1 MSRQAMFVMDSMKIL
16 ICRYGS
22 EVLVVRLVGGIK
34 SFDVFR
40 KICDRWDTLCF
51 GRFSLSYV
59 LEGCNCKLVDEEDF
73 DNMLYL
79 CPDSNRIYGTV
90 EEVRP
95 SIALSGG
102 STTAVTVG
110 AIGVL
115 EDVDMEEPLD
125 EFCRHTETWYL
136 TSSWANLIHSVGQVF
151 RVGLFP
157 LAFAIVG
164 AENDDNWLWFL
175 EILKSVLSP
184 RPITFIS
191 GRNHGLVSNIPT
203 VFPHCHHAYCLYH
216 LQFNLRDHFSGHFRK
231 EFRNK
236 LVKLFNKIAYAP
248 SVASYNVCVTKF
260 CDHGGAKAKTFLA
273 SVPKEHWTNAY
284 FKGKRYGEM
293 SSSAIESFNNWVPEA
308 RRMPVMNLVDCL
320 RSKIMVQM
328 SKTREDSATWISE
341 IGPVMDAKLKK
352 RIEKGRAW
360 RVQKSSTGVYEVK
373 SMPAVVVDLEEGT
386 CSCGS
391 WQYNGFLCAHVAT
404 VLAKTCGEEESMA
417 DYIDPFYHVVAYQQ
431 TYEDKIH
438 PVLAMDIPDFTQ
450 GTAREIKPPRN
461 RRPPGRPCL
470 KRIRSRGEECTARP
484 RKCSRCH
491 QLCNHNYRTCTKAS
505 KD

>member
-1 MSRQAMFVMDSMKIL
+1 MDSMKIL
-16 ICRYGS
+16 ICRHGS
-22 EVLVVRLVGGIK
+22 DVLVVRLVGGIK
-34 SFDVFR
+34 LFDVFR
-40 KICDRWDTLCF
+40 KICDRWDTLCI

-102 STTAVTVG
+102 STMAVTVG
-110 AIGVL
+110 ATGVL
-115 EDVDMEEPLD
+115 EDMDMEEPLE
-125 EFCRHTETWYL
+125 EFCRHSETRVTAKCKFGKCEWRVHAILDRSSGEFVIKDLLNEHRCGSTYRRNKHKRV
-136 TSSWANLIHSVGQVF
+136 TSSLVASEIASMVNQNNNTSPMHILEF
-151 RVGLFP
+151 FADKYGLDLP
-157 LAFAIVG
+157 YYHA
-164 AENDDNWLWFL
+164 WLGV
-175 EILKSVLSP
+175 EKA
-184 RPITFIS
+184 R
-191 GRNHGLVSNIPT
+191 GKG
-203 VFPHCHHAYCLYH
+203 
-216 LQFNLRDHFSGHFRK
+216 
-231 EFRNK
+231 FRNK

-293 SSSAIESFNNWVPEA
+293 SSSAIESFNNWVLEA

-328 SKTREDSATWISE
+328 SKRREDSATWISE

-391 WQYNGFLCAHVAT
+391 WQYNGFVCAHVAT

-450 GTAREIKPPRN
+450 GTSLEIKPPRN

-491 QLCNHNYRTCTKAS
+491 QLCNHNRRTCTEAS

>member
-1 MSRQAMFVMDSMKIL
+1 MDSMKIL

-34 SFDVFR
+34 LFDVFR
-40 KICDRWDTLCF
+40 KICDRWDTLSI

-59 LEGCNCKLVDEEDF
+59 LEGCNCKLVDEEGF

-79 CPDSNRIYGTV
+79 CPDSNRIYGTI

-102 STTAVTVG
+102 SSTVVSVR
-110 AIGVL
+110 ATGVL

-125 EFCRHTETWYL
+125 EFCRHTETRYL
-136 TSSWANLIHSVGQVF
+136 TS
-151 RVGLFP
+151 GLFP

-175 EILKSVLSP
+175 GILKSVLSP
-184 RPITFIS
+184 RPITFITD
-191 GRNHGLVSNIPT
+191 RNHGHGLI
-203 VFPHCHHAYCLYH
+203 
-216 LQFNLRDHFSGHFRK
+216 
-231 EFRNK
+231 
-236 LVKLFNKIAYAP
+236 IYAP

-273 SVPKEHWTNAY
+273 SVPKEHWKNAY
-284 FKGKRYGEM
+284 FKGKQYGEM
-293 SSSAIESFNNWVPEA
+293 SSSAIESFNNWVLEA
-308 RRMPVMNLVDCL
+308 RRMPVMNLIDCL

-328 SKTREDSATWISE
+328 SKRREDSATWISE

-391 WQYNGFLCAHVAT
+391 WQYSGFVCAHVST

-470 KRIRSRGEECTARP
+470 KRIRSMGEECMARP

-491 QLCNHNYRTCTKAS
+491 QLCNHNRRTCTEAS

>member
-1 MSRQAMFVMDSMKIL
+1 MWLSNARFVMDSMKIL

-34 SFDVFR
+34 LFDVFK
-40 KICDRWDTLCF
+40 KICDRWDTLCI

-79 CPDSNRIYGTV
+79 CPDSNRIYSTV

-102 STTAVTVG
+102 STTAVAVR

-125 EFCRHTETWYL
+125 EFCRHTETRVTAKCKFERCEWPVHAIL
-136 TSSWANLIHSVGQVF
+136 DHSSGEFVI
-151 RVGLFP
+151 
-157 LAFAIVG
+157 
-164 AENDDNWLWFL
+164 
-175 EILKSVLSP
+175 K
-184 RPITFIS
+184 
-191 GRNHGLVSNIPT
+191 
-203 VFPHCHHAYCLYH
+203 H
-216 LQFNLRDHFSGHFRK
+216 LLNEHRCGSTYK
-231 EFRNK
+231 RNK
-236 LVKLFNKIAYAP
+236 HKQAP

-284 FKGKRYGEM
+284 FKGKRYGKM
-293 SSSAIESFNNWVPEA
+293 SSSAIESFNNWVLEA
-308 RRMPVMNLVDCL
+308 RRMPVTNLVDCL

-328 SKTREDSATWISE
+328 SKRREDSATWISK

-391 WQYNGFLCAHVAT
+391 WQYNGFVCAHIAI
-404 VLAKTCGEEESMA
+404 VLVKTWGEEESMA

-450 GTAREIKPPRN
+450 GTAHEIKPPRN

-491 QLCNHNYRTCTKAS
+491 QLCNHNRRTCTEAS

>member
-1 MSRQAMFVMDSMKIL
+1 M
-16 ICRYGS
+16 
-22 EVLVVRLVGGIK
+22 
-34 SFDVFR
+34 
-40 KICDRWDTLCF
+40 
-51 GRFSLSYV
+51 
-59 LEGCNCKLVDEEDF
+59 
-73 DNMLYL
+73 
-79 CPDSNRIYGTV
+79 
-90 EEVRP
+90 
-95 SIALSGG
+95 
-102 STTAVTVG
+102 
-110 AIGVL
+110 
-115 EDVDMEEPLD
+115 
-125 EFCRHTETWYL
+125 
-136 TSSWANLIHSVGQVF
+136 
-151 RVGLFP
+151 
-157 LAFAIVG
+157 G

-191 GRNHGLVSNIPT
+191 DRNHGLVSNIPT

-216 LQFNLRDHFSGHFRK
+216 LQFNLRDHFPGHFRK
-231 EFRNK
+231 GFRNK
-236 LVKLFNKIAYAP
+236 LVKLFNKVAYAP

-293 SSSAIESFNNWVPEA
+293 SSSAIESFNNWVLEA

-328 SKTREDSATWISE
+328 SKRREDSATWISE

-391 WQYNGFLCAHVAT
+391 WQYNGFVCAHVAT

-450 GTAREIKPPRN
+450 GTSREIKPPRN

-491 QLCNHNYRTCTKAS
+491 QLCNHNRRTCTEAS